1 MASGE
6 AQKYIAGFQRV
17 GAIYEETIA
26 LLNLFAREGNWC
38 AVKEKIFRE
47 NILKKSSSI
56 WIKDIL
62 GAVERRFFV
71 DHLKLPESAQISKF
85 ASSKISKP
93 SKIQALYQY
102 ICKSDPLLDRLITGL
117 VGPLL
122 LKYGTSK
129 LTKETYYEFLEKEAK
144 SHPELRSWSS
154 SVYGKWQRSFFAFLR
169 SSGIMDKGS
178 SFMIRK
184 PVIRAEPFTFF
195 LYGQLDKGASAG
207 EAIKSS
213 LWERYFMSQN
223 EIENMLSSAQERGWL
238 EYRRLGT
245 ILELTPSYTSL
256 ERWLNDALG

>member
-1 MASGE
+1 MASRGTR
-6 AQKYIAGFQRV
+6 KYIASFQRAS
-17 GAIYEETIA
+17 AIYEETIA
-26 LLNLFAREGNWC
+26 LLNLFTREGNWR
-38 AVKEKIFRE
+38 AVKEKVFQE

-71 DHLKLPESAQISKF
+71 DHLKLPSSAQISKF
-85 ASSKISKP
+85 VSSNISKP
-93 SKIQALYQY
+93 PKIQALYQY
-102 ICKSDPLLDRLITGL
+102 ICNSDPLIDRLINGL

-144 SHPELRSWSS
+144 RHPELRSWSP

-169 SSGIMDKGS
+169 SSGVMDKDP
-178 SFMIRK
+178 SFMIKK
-184 PVIRAEPFTFF
+184 PIIRAEPFTFF
-195 LYGQLDKGASAG
+195 LYGLLDKGASAR
-207 EAIKSS
+207 EAIKNS

-223 EIENMLSSAQERGWL
+223 EIEDMLSSAQERGWL

-245 ILELTPSYTSL
+245 ILELMLSYPSL